1 MFGLR
6 VGKMGG
12 VGGRTADAK
21 IKAMFGAADDGYY
34 WNFARA
40 DTLFQDTARTTP
52 AANGDPVGGVT
63 DLSGKGRH
71 ATQATA
77 TARPLR
83 GTDGSSRPWSFY
95 DGVDDCIGINLGTS
109 TNAGTTIVAMGAS
122 TSGGRPFGSSDQYC
136 VFRNGA
142 TYFYATTAAA
152 GTLDTTIPVNA
163 AQVLSLRKASL
174 ATVRVYRGLTL
185 TNTTSANNNGGP
197 GGLVGACRPAAPIFF
212 SSLGIYAAF
221 HITRELNDAE
231 FNFVVKRFGALSGV
245 TV

>member
-1 MFGLR
+1 MFGLALGR
-6 VGKMGG
+6 MGRNGG
-12 VGGRTADAK
+12 VSADAR
-21 IKAMFGAADDGYY
+21 IRAMFGAADDGYY

-52 AANGDPVGGVT
+52 AANGDPIGGIT

-83 GTDGSSRPWSFY
+83 GVDGGGRLLSTY
-95 DGVDDCIGINLGTS
+95 DGVDDCIGTTAS
-109 TNAGTTIVAMGAS
+109 AASNAGTTIVAMSAS

-142 TYFYATTAAA
+142 NYFYALTGAS

-163 AQVLSLRKASL
+163 AQVLTFRKASL
-174 ATVRVYRGLTL
+174 ASVRIYRGLTL
-185 TNTTSANNNGGP
+185 TNTTTALNNGAA
-197 GGLVGACRPAAPIFF
+197 GGLLGACRPTSPIFF
-212 SSLGIYAAF
+212 SALSIYAAF
-221 HITRELNDAE
+221 HITRELTDAE
-231 FNFVVKRFGALSGV
+231 FNFVVTRFGALSGV